1 MPVRLL
7 NSSVL
12 KWPDKSVV
20 DAAIRAWAEDLVR
33 RRPEILQIGYLGSYA
48 RGDWGV
54 GSDVDLVIVVD
65 SSRVIPEF
73 RARIYDATPLPVPA
87 DIMVYTEQ
95 EFREAL
101 AAGNRWSRTLA
112 AETVWVFRRG

>member
-1 MPVRLL
+1 MPVRSL

-12 KWPDKSVV
+12 KWPDKPAV
-20 DAAIRAWAEDLVR
+20 DAAIRKWAEDLAR
-33 RRPEILQIGYLGSYA
+33 RRPEILQIGYFGSYA

-65 SSRVIPEF
+65 SAPVTTEF
-73 RARIYDATPLPVPA
+73 RACNYDATPLPVPA
-87 DIMVYTEQ
+87 DIIVYSQQ

-101 AAGNRWSRTLA
+101 AAGDRWSRTLA
-112 AETVWVFRRG
+112 TETIWVYRRG